1 MHDDAQ
7 GLTSGKLGTLW
18 KAAEIRKVPGDL
30 DKWAWVGGQEGNVYK
45 DMVVQQR
52 ETEEAN
58 QWVNCKGF
66 YLFLCK
72 V

>member
-45 DMVVQQR
+45 DMVVQQS
-52 ETEEAN
+52 TNLMKVTN
-58 QWVNCKGF
+58 Q
-66 YLFLCK
+66 YLI
-72 V
+72 